1 MDKFKAFIKQNK
13 KLVYGVIAILIIA
26 IGAKMGYDY
35 HSNNIIS
42 RIEVKFSGYN
52 GHGYAQISNSE
63 SVNKYMTRRVLEKNH
78 IKKDIINKIVD
89 HPTAFDYD
97 MLSSED
103 QYKIQSSMEDLS
115 STRLEFKGKSS
126 DLKNGDKVTV
136 TFKNSNSELPFRDG
150 KKTFTVK
157 GLKKTTK
164 VSSNK
169 VFNQLKIKALGIN
182 GKGQVALASKNSDLI
197 DSKIKVKNNGHLS
210 NGDVV
215 SLTLPKAAF
224 KDDSGKHQYT
234 GSRTFKYKISG
245 LIDSKS
251 ITNIDDIT
259 DATDTVMNDYTDD
272 KRILDDKYTS
282 KFVNLYVTP
291 YNENEDE
298 YYDDDDTSEVS
309 SKVEVADASES
320 SSSSSNKLSIVAIYN
335 VIAPDAD
342 DDDDPENVA
351 VQVDN
356 LSLKDG
362 KLNIKD
368 KKITSSDNIS
378 TLSDSIKTYER
389 NLEVSGLKLK

>member
-1 MDKFKAFIKQNK
+1 MDKFKTFITQNK
-13 KLVYGVIAILIIA
+13 KLVYGVIAIIIIA
-26 IGAKMGYDY
+26 AGAKIGYDY

-42 RIEVKFSGYN
+42 RIEVKFYGYN
-52 GHGYAQISNSE
+52 GHGDAAISNAE
-63 SVNKYMTRRVLEKNH
+63 SVNKYMTRRVLQKDH
-78 IKKDIINKIVD
+78 IKKDVINKIVS
-89 HPTAFDYD
+89 HPDTFDYS

-103 QYKIQSSMEDLS
+103 QYKIQSSIEDLS
-115 STRLEFKGKSS
+115 STRLEFKGKSTE
-126 DLKNGDKVTV
+126 LKNGDKVTV

-169 VFNQLKIKALGIN
+169 IFNQLKIKALGIN
-182 GKGQVALASKNSDLI
+182 GKGQIALSSKNSDLI
-197 DSKIKVKNNGHLS
+197 NSNIKVKNNGHLS
-210 NGDVV
+210 NGDVI

-224 KDDSGKHQYT
+224 KDSSGKHQYT

-251 ITNIDDIT
+251 ITNVDDIT
-259 DATDTVMNDYTDD
+259 DATDTVMSDYTDD
-272 KRILDDKYTS
+272 KQFADEKYTS

-291 YNENEDE
+291 YNENEEE
-298 YYDDDDTSEVS
+298 YYDDDDNEVS
-309 SKVEVADASES
+309 SKVEVADASENS
-320 SSSSSNKLSIVAIYN
+320 TSSSNKLSIVAIYSVN
-335 VIAPDAD
+335 SSDAD
-342 DDDDPENVA
+342 DDDEPENVA
-351 VQVDN
+351 VEVNN
-356 LSLKDG
+356 LSLNNG

-368 KKITSSDNIS
+368 KKITSDDNVS

>member
-1 MDKFKAFIKQNK
+1 MEKFKTFITQNK
-13 KLVYGVIAILIIA
+13 KLVYGVIAIIIIA
-26 IGAKMGYDY
+26 AGAKIGYDY

-42 RIEVKFSGYN
+42 RIEVKFYGYN
-52 GHGYAQISNSE
+52 GHGDAAISNAE
-63 SVNKYMTRRVLEKNH
+63 SVNKYMTRRVLQKDH
-78 IKKDIINKIVD
+78 IKKDVINKIVS
-89 HPTAFDYD
+89 HPDTFDYS

-103 QYKIQSSMEDLS
+103 QYKIQSSIEDLS
-115 STRLEFKGKSS
+115 STRLEFKGKSTE
-126 DLKNGDKVTV
+126 LKNGDKVTV

-169 VFNQLKIKALGIN
+169 IFNQLKIKALGIN
-182 GKGQVALASKNSDLI
+182 GKGQIALSSKNSDLI
-197 DSKIKVKNNGHLS
+197 NSNIKVKNNGHLS
-210 NGDVV
+210 NGDVI

-224 KDDSGKHQYT
+224 KDSSGKHQYT

-251 ITNIDDIT
+251 ITNVDDIT
-259 DATDTVMNDYTDD
+259 DATDTVMSDYTDD
-272 KRILDDKYTS
+272 KQFADEKYTS

-291 YNENEDE
+291 YNENEEE
-298 YYDDDDTSEVS
+298 YYDDDDNEVS
-309 SKVEVADASES
+309 SKVEVADASENS
-320 SSSSSNKLSIVAIYN
+320 TSSSNKLSIVAIYSVN
-335 VIAPDAD
+335 SSDAD
-342 DDDDPENVA
+342 DDGEPENVA
-351 VQVDN
+351 VEVNN
-356 LSLKDG
+356 LSLNDG

-368 KKITSSDNIS
+368 KKITSDDNVS

>member
-1 MDKFKAFIKQNK
+1 MDKFKTFITQNK
-13 KLVYGVIAILIIA
+13 KLVYGVIAIIIIA
-26 IGAKMGYDY
+26 AGAKIGYDY

-42 RIEVKFSGYN
+42 RIEVKFYGYN
-52 GHGYAQISNSE
+52 GHGDAVISNAE
-63 SVNKYMTRRVLEKNH
+63 SVNKYMTRRVLQKDH
-78 IKKDIINKIVD
+78 IKKDVINKIVS
-89 HPTAFDYD
+89 HPDTFDYS

-103 QYKIQSSMEDLS
+103 QYKIQSSIEDLS
-115 STRLEFKGKSS
+115 STRLEFKGKSTE
-126 DLKNGDKVTV
+126 LKNGDKVTV

-169 VFNQLKIKALGIN
+169 IFNQLKIKALGIN
-182 GKGQVALASKNSDLI
+182 GKGQIALSSKNSDLI
-197 DSKIKVKNNGHLS
+197 NSNIKVKNNGHLS
-210 NGDVV
+210 NGDVI

-224 KDDSGKHQYT
+224 KDSSGKHQYT

-251 ITNIDDIT
+251 ITNVDDIT
-259 DATDTVMNDYTDD
+259 DATDTVMSDYTDD
-272 KRILDDKYTS
+272 KQFADEKYTS

-291 YNENEDE
+291 YNENEEE
-298 YYDDDDTSEVS
+298 YYDDDDNEVS
-309 SKVEVADASES
+309 SKVEVADASENS
-320 SSSSSNKLSIVAIYN
+320 TSSSNKLSIAAIYSVN
-335 VIAPDAD
+335 SSDAD
-342 DDDDPENVA
+342 DDDEPENVA
-351 VQVDN
+351 VEVNN
-356 LSLKDG
+356 LSLNDG

-368 KKITSSDNIS
+368 KKITSDDNVS

>member
-1 MDKFKAFIKQNK
+1 MEKFKTFITQNK
-13 KLVYGVIAILIIA
+13 KLVYGVIAIIIIA
-26 IGAKMGYDY
+26 AGAKIGYDY

-42 RIEVKFSGYN
+42 RIEVKFYGYN
-52 GHGYAQISNSE
+52 GHGDAAISNAE
-63 SVNKYMTRRVLEKNH
+63 SVNKYMTRRVLQNDH
-78 IKKDIINKIVD
+78 IKKDVINKIVS
-89 HPTAFDYD
+89 HPDTFDYS

-103 QYKIQSSMEDLS
+103 QYKIQSSIEDLS
-115 STRLEFKGKSS
+115 STRLEFKGKSTE
-126 DLKNGDKVTV
+126 LKNGDKVTV

-169 VFNQLKIKALGIN
+169 IFNQLKIKALGIN
-182 GKGQVALASKNSDLI
+182 GKGQIALSSKNSDLI
-197 DSKIKVKNNGHLS
+197 NSNIKVKNNGHLS
-210 NGDVV
+210 NGDVI

-224 KDDSGKHQYT
+224 KDSSGKHQYT

-251 ITNIDDIT
+251 ITNVDDIT
-259 DATDTVMNDYTDD
+259 DATDTVMSDYTDD
-272 KRILDDKYTS
+272 KQFADEKYTS

-291 YNENEDE
+291 YNENEEE
-298 YYDDDDTSEVS
+298 YYDDDDNEVS
-309 SKVEVADASES
+309 SKVEVADASENS
-320 SSSSSNKLSIVAIYN
+320 TSSSNKLSIVAIYSVN
-335 VIAPDAD
+335 SSDAD
-342 DDDDPENVA
+342 DDDEPENVA
-351 VQVDN
+351 VEVNN
-356 LSLKDG
+356 LSLNDG

-368 KKITSSDNIS
+368 KKITSDDNVS

>member
-1 MDKFKAFIKQNK
+1 MEKFKTFITQNK
-13 KLVYGVIAILIIA
+13 KLVYGVIAIIIIA
-26 IGAKMGYDY
+26 AGAKIGYDY

-42 RIEVKFSGYN
+42 RIEVKFYGYN
-52 GHGYAQISNSE
+52 GHGDAAISNAE
-63 SVNKYMTRRVLEKNH
+63 SVNKYMTRRVLQKDH
-78 IKKDIINKIVD
+78 IKKDVINKIVS
-89 HPTAFDYD
+89 HPDTFDYS

-103 QYKIQSSMEDLS
+103 QYKIQSSIEDLS
-115 STRLEFKGKSS
+115 STRLEFKGKSTE
-126 DLKNGDKVTV
+126 LKNGDKVTV

-169 VFNQLKIKALGIN
+169 IFNQLKIKALGIN
-182 GKGQVALASKNSDLI
+182 GKGQIALSSKNSDLI
-197 DSKIKVKNNGHLS
+197 NSNIKVKNNGHLS
-210 NGDVV
+210 NGDVI

-224 KDDSGKHQYT
+224 KDSSGKHQYT

-251 ITNIDDIT
+251 ITNVDDIT
-259 DATDTVMNDYTDD
+259 DATDTVMSDYTDD
-272 KRILDDKYTS
+272 KQFADEKYTS

-291 YNENEDE
+291 YNENEEE
-298 YYDDDDTSEVS
+298 YYDDDNEVS
-309 SKVEVADASES
+309 SKVEVADASENS
-320 SSSSSNKLSIVAIYN
+320 TSSSNKLSIVAIYSVN
-335 VIAPDAD
+335 SSDAD
-342 DDDDPENVA
+342 DDDEPENVA
-351 VQVDN
+351 VEVNN
-356 LSLKDG
+356 LSLNDG

-368 KKITSSDNIS
+368 KKITSDDNVS

>member
-1 MDKFKAFIKQNK
+1 MEKFKTFITQNK
-13 KLVYGVIAILIIA
+13 KLVYGVIAIIIIA
-26 IGAKMGYDY
+26 AGAKIGYDY

-42 RIEVKFSGYN
+42 RIEVKFYGYN
-52 GHGYAQISNSE
+52 GHGDAAISNAE
-63 SVNKYMTRRVLEKNH
+63 SVNKYMTRRVLQKDH
-78 IKKDIINKIVD
+78 IKKDVINKIVS
-89 HPTAFDYD
+89 HPDTFDYS

-103 QYKIQSSMEDLS
+103 QYKIQSSIEDLS
-115 STRLEFKGKSS
+115 STRLEFKGKSTE
-126 DLKNGDKVTV
+126 LKNGDKVTV

-169 VFNQLKIKALGIN
+169 IFNQLKIKALGIN
-182 GKGQVALASKNSDLI
+182 GKGQIALSSENSDLI
-197 DSKIKVKNNGHLS
+197 NSNIKVKNNGHLS
-210 NGDVV
+210 NGDVI

-224 KDDSGKHQYT
+224 KDSSGKHQYT

-251 ITNIDDIT
+251 ITNVDDIT
-259 DATDTVMNDYTDD
+259 DATDTVMSDYTDD
-272 KRILDDKYTS
+272 KQFADEKYTS

-291 YNENEDE
+291 YNENEEE
-298 YYDDDDTSEVS
+298 YYDDDDNEVS
-309 SKVEVADASES
+309 SKVEVADASENS
-320 SSSSSNKLSIVAIYN
+320 TSSSNKLSIVAIYSVN
-335 VIAPDAD
+335 SSDAD
-342 DDDDPENVA
+342 DDDEPENVA
-351 VQVDN
+351 VEVNN
-356 LSLKDG
+356 LSLNDG

-368 KKITSSDNIS
+368 KKITSDDNVS

>member
-1 MDKFKAFIKQNK
+1 MDKFKTFITQNK
-13 KLVYGVIAILIIA
+13 KLVYGVIAIIIIA
-26 IGAKMGYDY
+26 AGAKIGYDY

-42 RIEVKFSGYN
+42 RIEVKFYGYN
-52 GHGYAQISNSE
+52 GHGDAAISNAE
-63 SVNKYMTRRVLEKNH
+63 SVNKYMTRRVLQKDH
-78 IKKDIINKIVD
+78 IKKDVINKIVS
-89 HPTAFDYD
+89 HPDTFDYS

-103 QYKIQSSMEDLS
+103 QYKIQSSIEDLS
-115 STRLEFKGKSS
+115 STRLEFKGKSTE
-126 DLKNGDKVTV
+126 LKNGDKVTV

-169 VFNQLKIKALGIN
+169 IFNQLKIKALGIN
-182 GKGQVALASKNSDLI
+182 GKGQIALSSKNSDLI
-197 DSKIKVKNNGHLS
+197 NSNIKVKNNGHLS
-210 NGDVV
+210 NGDVI

-224 KDDSGKHQYT
+224 KDSSGKHQYT

-251 ITNIDDIT
+251 ITNVDDIT
-259 DATDTVMNDYTDD
+259 DATDTVMSDYTDD
-272 KRILDDKYTS
+272 KQFADEKYTS

-291 YNENEDE
+291 YNENEEE
-298 YYDDDDTSEVS
+298 YYDDDANEVS
-309 SKVEVADASES
+309 SKVEVADASENS
-320 SSSSSNKLSIVAIYN
+320 TSSSNKLSIVAIYSVN
-335 VIAPDAD
+335 SSDAD
-342 DDDDPENVA
+342 DDDEPENVA
-351 VQVDN
+351 VEVNN
-356 LSLKDG
+356 LSLNDG

-368 KKITSSDNIS
+368 KKITSDDNVS

>member
-1 MDKFKAFIKQNK
+1 MDKFKTFITQNK
-13 KLVYGVIAILIIA
+13 KLVYGVIAIIIIA
-26 IGAKMGYDY
+26 AGAKIGYDY

-42 RIEVKFSGYN
+42 RIEVKFYGYN
-52 GHGYAQISNSE
+52 GHGDAVISNAE
-63 SVNKYMTRRVLEKNH
+63 SVNKYMTRRVLQKDH
-78 IKKDIINKIVD
+78 IKKDVINKIVS
-89 HPTAFDYD
+89 HPDTFDYS

-103 QYKIQSSMEDLS
+103 QYKIQSSIEDLS
-115 STRLEFKGKSS
+115 STRLEFKGKSTE
-126 DLKNGDKVTV
+126 LKNGDKVTV

-169 VFNQLKIKALGIN
+169 IFNQLKIKALGIN
-182 GKGQVALASKNSDLI
+182 GKGQIALSSKNSDLI
-197 DSKIKVKNNGHLS
+197 NSNIKVKNNGHLS
-210 NGDVV
+210 NGDVI

-224 KDDSGKHQYT
+224 KDSSGKHQYT

-251 ITNIDDIT
+251 ITNVDDIT
-259 DATDTVMNDYTDD
+259 DATDTVMSDYTDD
-272 KRILDDKYTS
+272 KQFADEKYTS

-291 YNENEDE
+291 YNENEEE
-298 YYDDDDTSEVS
+298 YYDDDANEVS
-309 SKVEVADASES
+309 SKVEVADASENS
-320 SSSSSNKLSIVAIYN
+320 TSSSNKLSIVAIYSVN
-335 VIAPDAD
+335 SSDAD
-342 DDDDPENVA
+342 DDDEPENVA
-351 VQVDN
+351 VEVNN
-356 LSLKDG
+356 LSLNDG

-368 KKITSSDNIS
+368 KKITSDDNVS

>member
-1 MDKFKAFIKQNK
+1 MEKFKTFITQNK
-13 KLVYGVIAILIIA
+13 KLVYGVIAIIIIA
-26 IGAKMGYDY
+26 AGAKIGYDY

-42 RIEVKFSGYN
+42 RIEVKFYGYN
-52 GHGYAQISNSE
+52 GHGDAAISNAE
-63 SVNKYMTRRVLEKNH
+63 SVNKYMTRRVLQKDH
-78 IKKDIINKIVD
+78 IKKDVINKIVS
-89 HPTAFDYD
+89 HPDTFDYS

-103 QYKIQSSMEDLS
+103 QYKIQSSIEDLS
-115 STRLEFKGKSS
+115 STRLEFKGKSTE
-126 DLKNGDKVTV
+126 LKNGDKVTV

-169 VFNQLKIKALGIN
+169 IFNQLKIKALGIN
-182 GKGQVALASKNSDLI
+182 GKGQIALSSKNSDLI
-197 DSKIKVKNNGHLS
+197 NSNIKVKNNGHLS
-210 NGDVV
+210 NGDVI

-224 KDDSGKHQYT
+224 KDSSGKHQYT

-251 ITNIDDIT
+251 ITNVDDIT
-259 DATDTVMNDYTDD
+259 DATDTVMSDYTDD
-272 KRILDDKYTS
+272 KQFADEKYTS

-291 YNENEDE
+291 YNENEEE
-298 YYDDDDTSEVS
+298 YYDDDVNEVS
-309 SKVEVADASES
+309 SKVEVADASENS
-320 SSSSSNKLSIVAIYN
+320 TSSSNKLSIAAIYSVN
-335 VIAPDAD
+335 SSDAD
-342 DDDDPENVA
+342 DDDEPENVA
-351 VQVDN
+351 VEVNN
-356 LSLKDG
+356 LSLNDG

-368 KKITSSDNIS
+368 KKITSDDNVS

>member
-1 MDKFKAFIKQNK
+1 MDKFKTFITQNK
-13 KLVYGVIAILIIA
+13 KLVYGVIAIIIIA
-26 IGAKMGYDY
+26 AGAKIGYDY

-42 RIEVKFSGYN
+42 RIEVKFYGYN
-52 GHGYAQISNSE
+52 GHGDAAISNAE
-63 SVNKYMTRRVLEKNH
+63 SVNKYMTRRVLQKDH
-78 IKKDIINKIVD
+78 IKKDVINKIVS
-89 HPTAFDYD
+89 HPDTFDYS

-103 QYKIQSSMEDLS
+103 QYKIQSSIEDLS
-115 STRLEFKGKSS
+115 STRLEFKGKSTE
-126 DLKNGDKVTV
+126 LKNGDKVTV

-169 VFNQLKIKALGIN
+169 IFNQLKIKALGIN
-182 GKGQVALASKNSDLI
+182 GKGQIALSSKNSDLI
-197 DSKIKVKNNGHLS
+197 NSNIKVKNNGHLS
-210 NGDVV
+210 NGDVI

-224 KDDSGKHQYT
+224 KDSSGKHQYT

-251 ITNIDDIT
+251 ITNVDDIT
-259 DATDTVMNDYTDD
+259 DATDTVMSDYTDD
-272 KRILDDKYTS
+272 KQFADEKYTS

-291 YNENEDE
+291 YNENEEE
-298 YYDDDDTSEVS
+298 YYDDDDNEVS
-309 SKVEVADASES
+309 SKVEVADASENS
-320 SSSSSNKLSIVAIYN
+320 TSSSNKLSIVAIYSVN
-335 VIAPDAD
+335 SSDVD
-342 DDDDPENVA
+342 DDDEPENVA
-351 VQVDN
+351 VEVNN
-356 LSLKDG
+356 LSLNDG

-368 KKITSSDNIS
+368 KKITSDDNVS

>member
-1 MDKFKAFIKQNK
+1 MDKFKTFITQNK
-13 KLVYGVIAILIIA
+13 KLVYGVIAIIIIA
-26 IGAKMGYDY
+26 AGAKIGYDY

-42 RIEVKFSGYN
+42 RIEVKFYGYN
-52 GHGYAQISNSE
+52 GHGDAVISNAE
-63 SVNKYMTRRVLEKNH
+63 SVNKYMTRRVLQKDH
-78 IKKDIINKIVD
+78 IKKDVINKIVSHSD
-89 HPTAFDYD
+89 AFDYS

-103 QYKIQSSMEDLS
+103 QYKIQSSIEDLS
-115 STRLEFKGKSS
+115 STRLEFKGKSTE
-126 DLKNGDKVTV
+126 LKNGNKVTV

-169 VFNQLKIKALGIN
+169 IFNQLKIKALGIN
-182 GKGQVALASKNSDLI
+182 GKGQIALSSKNSDLI
-197 DSKIKVKNNGHLS
+197 NSNIKVKNNGHLS
-210 NGDVV
+210 NGDVI

-224 KDDSGKHQYT
+224 KDSSGKHQYT

-251 ITNIDDIT
+251 ITNVDDIT
-259 DATDTVMNDYTDD
+259 DATDTVMSDYTDD
-272 KRILDDKYTS
+272 KQFADEKYTS

-291 YNENEDE
+291 YNENEEE
-298 YYDDDDTSEVS
+298 YYDDDDNEVS
-309 SKVEVADASES
+309 SKVEVADASENS
-320 SSSSSNKLSIVAIYN
+320 TSSSNKLSIVAIYSVN
-335 VIAPDAD
+335 SSDAD
-342 DDDDPENVA
+342 DDDEPENVA
-351 VQVDN
+351 VEVNN
-356 LSLKDG
+356 LSLNDG

-368 KKITSSDNIS
+368 KKITSDDNVS

>member
-1 MDKFKAFIKQNK
+1 MDKFKTFITQNK
-13 KLVYGVIAILIIA
+13 KLVYGVIAIIIIA
-26 IGAKMGYDY
+26 VGAKIGYDY

-42 RIEVKFSGYN
+42 RIEVKFYGYN
-52 GHGYAQISNSE
+52 GHGDAVISNAE
-63 SVNKYMTRRVLEKNH
+63 SVNKYMTRRVLQKDH
-78 IKKDIINKIVD
+78 IKKDVINKIVS
-89 HPTAFDYD
+89 HPDTFDYS

-103 QYKIQSSMEDLS
+103 QYKIQSSIEDLS
-115 STRLEFKGKSS
+115 STRLEFKGKSTE
-126 DLKNGDKVTV
+126 LKNGDKVTV

-169 VFNQLKIKALGIN
+169 IFNQLKIKALGIN
-182 GKGQVALASKNSDLI
+182 GKGQIALSSKNSDLI
-197 DSKIKVKNNGHLS
+197 NSNIKVKNNGHLS
-210 NGDVV
+210 NGDVI

-224 KDDSGKHQYT
+224 KDSSGKHQYT

-251 ITNIDDIT
+251 ITNVDDIT
-259 DATDTVMNDYTDD
+259 DATDTVMSDYTDD
-272 KRILDDKYTS
+272 KQFADEKYTS

-291 YNENEDE
+291 YNENEEE
-298 YYDDDDTSEVS
+298 YYDDDDNEVS
-309 SKVEVADASES
+309 SKVEVADASENS
-320 SSSSSNKLSIVAIYN
+320 TSSSNKLSIVAIYSVN
-335 VIAPDAD
+335 SSDAD
-342 DDDDPENVA
+342 DDDEPENVA
-351 VQVDN
+351 VEVNN
-356 LSLKDG
+356 LSLNDG

-368 KKITSSDNIS
+368 KKITSDDNVS

>member
-1 MDKFKAFIKQNK
+1 MDKFKTFITQNK
-13 KLVYGVIAILIIA
+13 KLVYGVIAIIIIA
-26 IGAKMGYDY
+26 AGAKIGYDY

-42 RIEVKFSGYN
+42 RIEVKFYGYN
-52 GHGYAQISNSE
+52 GHGDAAISNAE
-63 SVNKYMTRRVLEKNH
+63 SVNKYMTRRVLQKDH
-78 IKKDIINKIVD
+78 IKKDVINKIVS
-89 HPTAFDYD
+89 HPDTFDYS

-103 QYKIQSSMEDLS
+103 QYKIQSSIEDLS
-115 STRLEFKGKSS
+115 STRLEFKGKSTE
-126 DLKNGDKVTV
+126 LKNGDKVTV

-169 VFNQLKIKALGIN
+169 IFNQLKIKALGIN
-182 GKGQVALASKNSDLI
+182 GKGQIALSSKNSDLI
-197 DSKIKVKNNGHLS
+197 NSNIKVKNNGHLS
-210 NGDVV
+210 NGDVI

-224 KDDSGKHQYT
+224 KDSSGKHQYT

-251 ITNIDDIT
+251 ITNVDDIT
-259 DATDTVMNDYTDD
+259 DATDTVMSDYTDD
-272 KRILDDKYTS
+272 KQFADEKYTS

-291 YNENEDE
+291 YNENEEE
-298 YYDDDDTSEVS
+298 YYDDDDNEVS
-309 SKVEVADASES
+309 SKVEVADASENS
-320 SSSSSNKLSIVAIYN
+320 TSSSNKLSIVAIYSVN
-335 VIAPDAD
+335 SSDAD
-342 DDDDPENVA
+342 DDDEPENVA
-351 VQVDN
+351 VEVNN
-356 LSLKDG
+356 LSLNDG

-368 KKITSSDNIS
+368 KKITSDDNVS

>member
-1 MDKFKAFIKQNK
+1 MEKFKTFITQNK
-13 KLVYGVIAILIIA
+13 KLVYGVIAIIIIA
-26 IGAKMGYDY
+26 AGAKIGYDY

-42 RIEVKFSGYN
+42 RIEVKFYGYN
-52 GHGYAQISNSE
+52 GHGDAAISNAE
-63 SVNKYMTRRVLEKNH
+63 SVNKYMTRRVLQKDH
-78 IKKDIINKIVD
+78 IKKDVINKIVS
-89 HPTAFDYD
+89 HPDTFDYS

-103 QYKIQSSMEDLS
+103 QYKIQSSIEDLS
-115 STRLEFKGKSS
+115 STRLEFKGKSTE
-126 DLKNGDKVTV
+126 LKNGDKVTV

-169 VFNQLKIKALGIN
+169 IFNQLKIKALGIN
-182 GKGQVALASKNSDLI
+182 GKGQIALSSKNSDLI
-197 DSKIKVKNNGHLS
+197 NSNIKVKNNGHLS
-210 NGDVV
+210 NGDVI

-224 KDDSGKHQYT
+224 KDSSGKHQYT

-251 ITNIDDIT
+251 ITNVDDIT
-259 DATDTVMNDYTDD
+259 DATDTVMSDYTDD
-272 KRILDDKYTS
+272 KQFADEKYTS

-291 YNENEDE
+291 YNENEEE
-298 YYDDDDTSEVS
+298 YYDDDDNEVS
-309 SKVEVADASES
+309 SKVEVADASENS
-320 SSSSSNKLSIVAIYN
+320 TSSSNKLSIVAIYSVN
-335 VIAPDAD
+335 SSDAD
-342 DDDDPENVA
+342 DDDEPENVA
-351 VQVDN
+351 VEVNN
-356 LSLKDG
+356 LSLNDG

-368 KKITSSDNIS
+368 KKITSDDNVS

>member
-1 MDKFKAFIKQNK
+1 MEKFKTFITQNK
-13 KLVYGVIAILIIA
+13 KLVYGVIAIIIIA
-26 IGAKMGYDY
+26 AGAKIGYDY

-42 RIEVKFSGYN
+42 RIEVKFYGYN
-52 GHGYAQISNSE
+52 GHGDAAISNAE
-63 SVNKYMTRRVLEKNH
+63 SVNKYMTRRVLQKDH
-78 IKKDIINKIVD
+78 IKKDVINKIVS
-89 HPTAFDYD
+89 HPDTFDYS

-103 QYKIQSSMEDLS
+103 QYKIQSSIEDLS
-115 STRLEFKGKSS
+115 STRLEFKGKSTE
-126 DLKNGDKVTV
+126 LKNGDKVTV

-169 VFNQLKIKALGIN
+169 IFNQLKIKALGIN
-182 GKGQVALASKNSDLI
+182 GKGQIALSSKNSDLI
-197 DSKIKVKNNGHLS
+197 NSNIKVKNNGHLS
-210 NGDVV
+210 NGDVI

-224 KDDSGKHQYT
+224 KDSSGKHQYT

-251 ITNIDDIT
+251 ITNVDDIT
-259 DATDTVMNDYTDD
+259 DATDTVMSDYTDD
-272 KRILDDKYTS
+272 KQFADEKYTS

-291 YNENEDE
+291 YNENEEE
-298 YYDDDDTSEVS
+298 YYDDDDNEVS
-309 SKVEVADASES
+309 SKVEVADASENS
-320 SSSSSNKLSIVAIYN
+320 TSSSNKLSIVAIYSVN
-335 VIAPDAD
+335 SSDAD
-342 DDDDPENVA
+342 DDDEPENVA
-351 VQVDN
+351 VEVN
-356 LSLKDG
+356 SLSLNDG

-368 KKITSSDNIS
+368 KKITSDDNVS

>member
-1 MDKFKAFIKQNK
+1 MEKFKTFITQNK
-13 KLVYGVIAILIIA
+13 KLVYGVIAIIIIA
-26 IGAKMGYDY
+26 AGAKIGYDY

-42 RIEVKFSGYN
+42 RIEVKFYGYN
-52 GHGYAQISNSE
+52 GHGDAAISNAE
-63 SVNKYMTRRVLEKNH
+63 SVNKYMTRRVLQKDH
-78 IKKDIINKIVD
+78 IKKDVINKIVS
-89 HPTAFDYD
+89 HPDAFDYS

-103 QYKIQSSMEDLS
+103 QYKIQSSIEDLS
-115 STRLEFKGKSS
+115 STRLEFKGKSTE
-126 DLKNGDKVTV
+126 LKNGDKVTV

-169 VFNQLKIKALGIN
+169 IFNQLKIKALGIN
-182 GKGQVALASKNSDLI
+182 GKGQIALSSKNSDLI
-197 DSKIKVKNNGHLS
+197 NSNIKVKNNGHLS
-210 NGDVV
+210 NGDVI

-224 KDDSGKHQYT
+224 KDSSGKHQYT

-251 ITNIDDIT
+251 ITNVDDIT
-259 DATDTVMNDYTDD
+259 DATDTVMSDYTDD
-272 KRILDDKYTS
+272 KQFADEKYTS

-291 YNENEDE
+291 YNENEEE
-298 YYDDDDTSEVS
+298 YYDDDDNEVS
-309 SKVEVADASES
+309 SKVEVADASENS
-320 SSSSSNKLSIVAIYN
+320 TSSSNKLSIAAIYSVN
-335 VIAPDAD
+335 SSDAD
-342 DDDDPENVA
+342 DDDEPENVA
-351 VQVDN
+351 VEVNN
-356 LSLKDG
+356 LSLNDG

-368 KKITSSDNIS
+368 KKITSDDNVS

>member
-1 MDKFKAFIKQNK
+1 MEKFKTFITQNK
-13 KLVYGVIAILIIA
+13 KLVYGVIAIIIIA
-26 IGAKMGYDY
+26 AGAKIGYDY

-42 RIEVKFSGYN
+42 RIEVKFYGYN
-52 GHGYAQISNSE
+52 GHGDAAISNAE
-63 SVNKYMTRRVLEKNH
+63 SVNKYMTRRVLQKDH
-78 IKKDIINKIVD
+78 IKKDVINKIVS
-89 HPTAFDYD
+89 HPDTFDYS

-103 QYKIQSSMEDLS
+103 QYKIQSSIEDLS
-115 STRLEFKGKSS
+115 STRLEFKGKSTE
-126 DLKNGDKVTV
+126 LKNGDKVTV

-169 VFNQLKIKALGIN
+169 IFNQLKIKALGIN
-182 GKGQVALASKNSDLI
+182 GKGQIALSSKNSDLI
-197 DSKIKVKNNGHLS
+197 NSNIKVKNNGHLS
-210 NGDVV
+210 NGDVI

-224 KDDSGKHQYT
+224 KDSSGKHQYT

-251 ITNIDDIT
+251 ITNVDDIT
-259 DATDTVMNDYTDD
+259 DATDTVMSDYTDD
-272 KRILDDKYTS
+272 KQFADEKYTS

-291 YNENEDE
+291 YNENEEE
-298 YYDDDDTSEVS
+298 YYDDDANEVS
-309 SKVEVADASES
+309 SKVEVADASENS
-320 SSSSSNKLSIVAIYN
+320 TSSSNKLSIVAIYSVN
-335 VIAPDAD
+335 SSDAD
-342 DDDDPENVA
+342 DDDEPENVA
-351 VQVDN
+351 VEVNN
-356 LSLKDG
+356 LSLNDG

-368 KKITSSDNIS
+368 KKITSDDNVS

>member
-1 MDKFKAFIKQNK
+1 MEKFKTFITQNK
-13 KLVYGVIAILIIA
+13 KLVYGVIAIIIIA
-26 IGAKMGYDY
+26 AGAKIGYDY

-42 RIEVKFSGYN
+42 RIEVKFYGYN
-52 GHGYAQISNSE
+52 GHGDAVISNAE
-63 SVNKYMTRRVLEKNH
+63 SVNKYMTRRVLQKDH
-78 IKKDIINKIVD
+78 IKKDVINKIVS
-89 HPTAFDYD
+89 HPDTFDYS

-103 QYKIQSSMEDLS
+103 QYKIQSSIEDLS
-115 STRLEFKGKSS
+115 STRLEFKGKSTE
-126 DLKNGDKVTV
+126 LKNGDKVTV

-169 VFNQLKIKALGIN
+169 IFNQLKIKALGIN
-182 GKGQVALASKNSDLI
+182 GKGQIALSSKNSDLI
-197 DSKIKVKNNGHLS
+197 NSNIKVKNNGHLS
-210 NGDVV
+210 NGDVI

-224 KDDSGKHQYT
+224 KDSSGKHQYT

-251 ITNIDDIT
+251 ITNVDDIT
-259 DATDTVMNDYTDD
+259 DATDTVMSDYTDD
-272 KRILDDKYTS
+272 KQFADEKYTS

-291 YNENEDE
+291 YNENEEE
-298 YYDDDDTSEVS
+298 YYDDDVNEVS
-309 SKVEVADASES
+309 SKVEVADASENS
-320 SSSSSNKLSIVAIYN
+320 TSSSNKLSIAAIYSVN
-335 VIAPDAD
+335 SSDAD
-342 DDDDPENVA
+342 DDDEPENVA
-351 VQVDN
+351 VEVNN
-356 LSLKDG
+356 LSLNDG

-368 KKITSSDNIS
+368 KKITSDDNVS

>member
-1 MDKFKAFIKQNK
+1 MEKFKTFITQNK
-13 KLVYGVIAILIIA
+13 KLVYGVIAIIIIA
-26 IGAKMGYDY
+26 AGAKIGYDY

-42 RIEVKFSGYN
+42 RIEVKFYGYN
-52 GHGYAQISNSE
+52 GHGDAAISNAE
-63 SVNKYMTRRVLEKNH
+63 SVNKYMTRRVLQKDH
-78 IKKDIINKIVD
+78 IKKDVINKIVS
-89 HPTAFDYD
+89 HPDTFDYS

-103 QYKIQSSMEDLS
+103 QYKIQSSIEDLS
-115 STRLEFKGKSS
+115 STRLEFKGKSTE
-126 DLKNGDKVTV
+126 LKNGDKVTV

-169 VFNQLKIKALGIN
+169 IFNQLKIKALGIN
-182 GKGQVALASKNSDLI
+182 GKGQIALSSKNSDLI
-197 DSKIKVKNNGHLS
+197 NSNIKVKNNGHLS
-210 NGDVV
+210 NGDVI

-224 KDDSGKHQYT
+224 KDSSGKHQYT

-251 ITNIDDIT
+251 ITKVDDIT
-259 DATDTVMNDYTDD
+259 DATDTVMSDYTDD
-272 KRILDDKYTS
+272 KQFADEKYTS

-291 YNENEDE
+291 YNENEEE
-298 YYDDDDTSEVS
+298 YYDDDDNEVS
-309 SKVEVADASES
+309 SKVEVADASENS
-320 SSSSSNKLSIVAIYN
+320 TSSSNKLSIVAIYSVN
-335 VIAPDAD
+335 SSDAD
-342 DDDDPENVA
+342 DDDEPENVA
-351 VQVDN
+351 VEVNN
-356 LSLKDG
+356 LSLNDG

-368 KKITSSDNIS
+368 KKITSDDNVS

>member
-1 MDKFKAFIKQNK
+1 MDKFKTFITQNK
-13 KLVYGVIAILIIA
+13 KLVYGVIAIIIIA
-26 IGAKMGYDY
+26 AGAKIGYDY

-42 RIEVKFSGYN
+42 RIEVKFYGYN
-52 GHGYAQISNSE
+52 GHGDAAISNAE
-63 SVNKYMTRRVLEKNH
+63 SVNKYMTRRVLQKDH
-78 IKKDIINKIVD
+78 IKKDVINKIVS
-89 HPTAFDYD
+89 HPDTFDYS

-103 QYKIQSSMEDLS
+103 QYKIQSSIEDLS
-115 STRLEFKGKSS
+115 STRLEFKGKSTE
-126 DLKNGDKVTV
+126 LKNGDKVTV

-169 VFNQLKIKALGIN
+169 IFNQLKIKALGIN
-182 GKGQVALASKNSDLI
+182 GKGQIALSSKNSDLI
-197 DSKIKVKNNGHLS
+197 NSNIKVKNNGHLS
-210 NGDVV
+210 NGDVI

-224 KDDSGKHQYT
+224 KDSSGKHQYT

-251 ITNIDDIT
+251 ITNVDDIT
-259 DATDTVMNDYTDD
+259 DATDTVMSDYTDD
-272 KRILDDKYTS
+272 KQFADEKYTS

-291 YNENEDE
+291 YNENEEE
-298 YYDDDDTSEVS
+298 YYDDDVNEVS
-309 SKVEVADASES
+309 SKVEVADASENS
-320 SSSSSNKLSIVAIYN
+320 TSSSNKLSIVAIYSVN
-335 VIAPDAD
+335 SSDAD
-342 DDDDPENVA
+342 DDDEPENVA
-351 VQVDN
+351 VEVNN
-356 LSLKDG
+356 LSLNDG

-368 KKITSSDNIS
+368 KKITSDDNVS

>member
-1 MDKFKAFIKQNK
+1 MDKFKTFITQNK
-13 KLVYGVIAILIIA
+13 KLVYGVIAIIIIA
-26 IGAKMGYDY
+26 AGAKIGYDY

-42 RIEVKFSGYN
+42 RIEVKFYGYN
-52 GHGYAQISNSE
+52 GHGDAAISNAE
-63 SVNKYMTRRVLEKNH
+63 SVNKYMTRRVLQKDH
-78 IKKDIINKIVD
+78 IKKDVINKIVS
-89 HPTAFDYD
+89 HPDTFDYS

-103 QYKIQSSMEDLS
+103 QYKIQSSIEDLS
-115 STRLEFKGKSS
+115 STRLEFKGKSTE
-126 DLKNGDKVTV
+126 LKNGDKVTV

-169 VFNQLKIKALGIN
+169 IFNQLKIKALGIN
-182 GKGQVALASKNSDLI
+182 GKGQIALSSKNSDLI
-197 DSKIKVKNNGHLS
+197 NSNIKVKNNGHLS
-210 NGDVV
+210 NGDVI

-224 KDDSGKHQYT
+224 KDSSGKHQYT

-251 ITNIDDIT
+251 ITNVDDIT
-259 DATDTVMNDYTDD
+259 DATDTVMSDYTDD
-272 KRILDDKYTS
+272 KQFADEKYTS

-291 YNENEDE
+291 YNENEEE
-298 YYDDDDTSEVS
+298 YYDDDDNEVS
-309 SKVEVADASES
+309 SKVEVADASENS
-320 SSSSSNKLSIVAIYN
+320 TSSSNKLSIVAIYSVN
-335 VIAPDAD
+335 SSDAD
-342 DDDDPENVA
+342 DDGEPENVA
-351 VQVDN
+351 VEVNN
-356 LSLKDG
+356 LSLNDG

-368 KKITSSDNIS
+368 KKITSDDNVS

>member
-1 MDKFKAFIKQNK
+1 MDKFKTFITQNK
-13 KLVYGVIAILIIA
+13 KLVYGVIAIIIIA
-26 IGAKMGYDY
+26 AGAKIGYDY

-42 RIEVKFSGYN
+42 RIEVKFYGYN
-52 GHGYAQISNSE
+52 GHGDAVISNAE
-63 SVNKYMTRRVLEKNH
+63 SVNKYMTRRVLQKDH
-78 IKKDIINKIVD
+78 IKKDVINKIVS
-89 HPTAFDYD
+89 HPDTFDYS

-103 QYKIQSSMEDLS
+103 QYKIQSSIEDLS
-115 STRLEFKGKSS
+115 STRLEFKGKSTE
-126 DLKNGDKVTV
+126 LKNGDKVTV

-169 VFNQLKIKALGIN
+169 IFNQLKIKALGIN
-182 GKGQVALASKNSDLI
+182 GKGQIALSSKNSDLI
-197 DSKIKVKNNGHLS
+197 NSNIKVKNNGHLS
-210 NGDVV
+210 NGDVI

-224 KDDSGKHQYT
+224 KDSSGKHQYT

-251 ITNIDDIT
+251 ITNVDDIT
-259 DATDTVMNDYTDD
+259 DATDTVMSDYTDD
-272 KRILDDKYTS
+272 KQFADEKYTS

-291 YNENEDE
+291 YNENEEE
-298 YYDDDDTSEVS
+298 YYDDDVNEVS
-309 SKVEVADASES
+309 SKVEVADASENS
-320 SSSSSNKLSIVAIYN
+320 TSSSNKLSIVAIYSVN
-335 VIAPDAD
+335 SSDAD
-342 DDDDPENVA
+342 DDDEPENVA
-351 VQVDN
+351 VEVNN
-356 LSLKDG
+356 LSLNDG

-368 KKITSSDNIS
+368 KKITSDDNVS

>member
-1 MDKFKAFIKQNK
+1 MEKFKTFITQNK
-13 KLVYGVIAILIIA
+13 KLVYGVIAIIIIA
-26 IGAKMGYDY
+26 AGAKIGYDY

-42 RIEVKFSGYN
+42 RIEVKFYGYN
-52 GHGYAQISNSE
+52 GHGDAVISNAE
-63 SVNKYMTRRVLEKNH
+63 SVNKYMTRRVLQKDH
-78 IKKDIINKIVD
+78 IKKDVINKIVS
-89 HPTAFDYD
+89 HPDTFDYS

-103 QYKIQSSMEDLS
+103 QYKIQSSIEDLS
-115 STRLEFKGKSS
+115 STRLEFKGKSTE
-126 DLKNGDKVTV
+126 LKNGDKVTV

-169 VFNQLKIKALGIN
+169 IFNQLKIKALGIN
-182 GKGQVALASKNSDLI
+182 GKGQIALSSKNSDLI
-197 DSKIKVKNNGHLS
+197 NSNIKVKNNGHLS
-210 NGDVV
+210 NGDVI

-224 KDDSGKHQYT
+224 KDSSGKHQYT

-251 ITNIDDIT
+251 ITNVDDIT
-259 DATDTVMNDYTDD
+259 DATDTVMSDYTDD
-272 KRILDDKYTS
+272 KQFADEKYTS

-291 YNENEDE
+291 YNENEEE
-298 YYDDDDTSEVS
+298 YYDDDVNEVS
-309 SKVEVADASES
+309 SKVEVADASENS
-320 SSSSSNKLSIVAIYN
+320 TSSSNKLSIVAIYSVN
-335 VIAPDAD
+335 SSDAD
-342 DDDDPENVA
+342 DDDEPENVA
-351 VQVDN
+351 VEVNN
-356 LSLKDG
+356 LSLNDG

-368 KKITSSDNIS
+368 KKITSDDNVS

>member
-1 MDKFKAFIKQNK
+1 MEKFKTFITQNK
-13 KLVYGVIAILIIA
+13 KLVYGVIAIIIIA
-26 IGAKMGYDY
+26 AGTKIGYDY

-42 RIEVKFSGYN
+42 RIEVKFYGYN
-52 GHGYAQISNSE
+52 GHGDAAISNAE
-63 SVNKYMTRRVLEKNH
+63 SVNKYMTRRVLQKDH
-78 IKKDIINKIVD
+78 IKKDVINKIVS
-89 HPTAFDYD
+89 HPDTFDYS

-103 QYKIQSSMEDLS
+103 QYKIQSSIEDLS
-115 STRLEFKGKSS
+115 STRLEFKGKSTE
-126 DLKNGDKVTV
+126 LKNGDKVTV

-169 VFNQLKIKALGIN
+169 IFNQLKIKALGIN
-182 GKGQVALASKNSDLI
+182 GKGQIALSSKNSDLI
-197 DSKIKVKNNGHLS
+197 NSNIKVKNNGHLS
-210 NGDVV
+210 NGDVI

-224 KDDSGKHQYT
+224 KDSSGKHQYT

-251 ITNIDDIT
+251 ITNVDDIT
-259 DATDTVMNDYTDD
+259 DATDTVMSDYTDD
-272 KRILDDKYTS
+272 KQFADEKYTS

-291 YNENEDE
+291 YNENEEE
-298 YYDDDDTSEVS
+298 YYDDDDNEVS
-309 SKVEVADASES
+309 SKVEVADASENS
-320 SSSSSNKLSIVAIYN
+320 TSSSNKLSIVAIYSVN
-335 VIAPDAD
+335 SSDAD
-342 DDDDPENVA
+342 DDDEPENVA
-351 VQVDN
+351 VEVNN
-356 LSLKDG
+356 LSLNDG

-368 KKITSSDNIS
+368 KKITSDDNVS

>member
-1 MDKFKAFIKQNK
+1 MEKFKTFITQNK
-13 KLVYGVIAILIIA
+13 KLVYGVIAIIIIA
-26 IGAKMGYDY
+26 VGAKIGYDY

-42 RIEVKFSGYN
+42 RIEVKFYGYN
-52 GHGYAQISNSE
+52 GHGDAAIRNAE
-63 SVNKYMTRRVLEKNH
+63 SVNKYMTRRVLQKDH
-78 IKKDIINKIVD
+78 IKKDVINKIVS
-89 HPTAFDYD
+89 HPDTFDYS

-103 QYKIQSSMEDLS
+103 QYKIQSSIEDLS
-115 STRLEFKGKSS
+115 STRLEFKGKSTE
-126 DLKNGDKVTV
+126 LKNGDKVTV

-169 VFNQLKIKALGIN
+169 IFNQLKIKALGIN
-182 GKGQVALASKNSDLI
+182 GKGQIALSSKNSDLI
-197 DSKIKVKNNGHLS
+197 NSNIKVKNNGHLS
-210 NGDVV
+210 NGDVI

-224 KDDSGKHQYT
+224 KDSSGKHQYT

-251 ITNIDDIT
+251 ITNVDDIT
-259 DATDTVMNDYTDD
+259 DATDTVMSDYTDD
-272 KRILDDKYTS
+272 KQFADEKYTS

-291 YNENEDE
+291 YNENEEE
-298 YYDDDDTSEVS
+298 YYDDDDNEVS
-309 SKVEVADASES
+309 SKVEVADASENS
-320 SSSSSNKLSIVAIYN
+320 TSSSNKLSIVAIYS
-335 VIAPDAD
+335 VTSSDAD
-342 DDDDPENVA
+342 DDDEPENVA
-351 VQVDN
+351 VEVNN
-356 LSLKDG
+356 LSLNDG

-368 KKITSSDNIS
+368 KKITSDDNVS

>member
-1 MDKFKAFIKQNK
+1 MDKFKTFITQNK
-13 KLVYGVIAILIIA
+13 KLVYGVIAIIIIA
-26 IGAKMGYDY
+26 AGAKIGYDY

-42 RIEVKFSGYN
+42 RIEVKFYGYN
-52 GHGYAQISNSE
+52 GHGDAVISNAE
-63 SVNKYMTRRVLEKNH
+63 SVNKYMTRRVLQKDH
-78 IKKDIINKIVD
+78 IKKDVINKIVS
-89 HPTAFDYD
+89 HPDTFDYS

-103 QYKIQSSMEDLS
+103 QYKIQSSIEDLS
-115 STRLEFKGKSS
+115 STRLEFKGKSTE
-126 DLKNGDKVTV
+126 LKNGDKVTV

-169 VFNQLKIKALGIN
+169 IFNQLKIKALGIN
-182 GKGQVALASKNSDLI
+182 GKGQIALSSKNSDLI
-197 DSKIKVKNNGHLS
+197 NSNIKVKNNGHLS
-210 NGDVV
+210 NGDVI

-224 KDDSGKHQYT
+224 KDSSGKHQYT

-251 ITNIDDIT
+251 ITNVDDIT
-259 DATDTVMNDYTDD
+259 DATDTVMSDYTDD
-272 KRILDDKYTS
+272 KQFADEKYTS

-291 YNENEDE
+291 YNENEEE
-298 YYDDDDTSEVS
+298 YYDDDDNEVS
-309 SKVEVADASES
+309 SKVEVADASENS
-320 SSSSSNKLSIVAIYN
+320 TSSSNKLSIVAIYSVN
-335 VIAPDAD
+335 SSDAD
-342 DDDDPENVA
+342 DDDEPENVA
-351 VQVDN
+351 VEVNN
-356 LSLKDG
+356 LSLNDG

-368 KKITSSDNIS
+368 KKITSDDNVS